1 MDKRWPFLLLAV
13 FLAVLY
19 LWIGTRPRVPQVL
32 TRVPDWFGHG
42 LAYALLASS
51 AGRGLPQVGWAGVT
65 ALSTAHG
72 GLLEWLQRSV
82 PGRTAELKDV
92 LADLVGS
99 LLGARLGIRRR

>member
-1 MDKRWPFLLLAV
+1 MDTRWPFLLLAV
-13 FLAVLY
+13 LLAVLY

-32 TRVPDWFGHG
+32 SRVPDWFGHG

-51 AGRGLPQVGWAGVT
+51 TGRGLPQVGWAGVT

>member
-1 MDKRWPFLLLAV
+1 MGKRWPFLLLAV

-19 LWIGTRPRVPQVL
+19 LWVGTRPRVPRVL

-51 AGRGLPQVGWAGVT
+51 TCRGLPQVGWAGAT

-99 LLGARLGIRRR
+99 VLGARLGIRRR